1 MILSLVPIPFSRET
15 APLAVSF
22 IFHGIM
28 NEDKNRKKK
37 GADMT
42 IDFEKIYPFWNKM
55 NAEEKDLFS
64 RGTRYREFSAGDL
77 IHQPDIKCEGMI
89 YMLSGI
95 LRIYM
100 LSDDGREITLFRQG
114 TGEHCVLSASC
125 VIDAISFELFIEAES
140 DATMYITDAPVLRKI
155 SESNPYLNIFCQ
167 ELALENFSEIM
178 WTLQQVLF
186 FSVDRRLAGYL
197 LKESDMTD
205 SDVINATHEQIATSI
220 GSAREVVSRMLK
232 RFSDDGYIKL
242 SRGSVEI
249 LDRDSLED
257 IA

>member
-1 MILSLVPIPFSRET
+1 
-15 APLAVSF
+15 
-22 IFHGIM
+22 M
-28 NEDKNRKKK
+28 N
-37 GADMT
+37 
-42 IDFEKIYPFWNKM
+42 IDFEAIYPFWNEL
-55 NAEEKDLFS
+55 NADEKDMYS

-89 YMLSGI
+89 YILSGV
-95 LRIYM
+95 LRVYM
-100 LSDDGREITLFRQG
+100 LSDDGREITLFRQYA
-114 TGEHCVLSASC
+114 GEHCVLSASC
-125 VIDAISFELFIEAES
+125 VIDAISFELFIEAET
-140 DATMYITDAPVLRKI
+140 DATMYINDAPVLRKVA
-155 SESNPYLNIFCQ
+155 ESNPYLNIFCQ
-167 ELALENFSEIM
+167 ELALENFSDIM

-186 FSVDRRLAGYL
+186 FSIDRRLAGFL
-197 LKESDMTD
+197 LKESDT
-205 SDVINATHEQIATSI
+205 SNSTVVKSTHEQIATSI